1 MKRKLMKRFTGFLVV
16 VTFVAGVTSK
26 GMAGFS
32 ASEPTGLLQI
42 DRVSDLGKI
51 QKTLE
56 LKIVRERL
64 HQLGFTADEIP
75 GRLGRLGDE
84 QIHQLALRMD
94 TVKVGGDA
102 VLGVGI
108 LILLALLL
116 VVSAIAYFSGME

>member
-1 MKRKLMKRFTGFLVV
+1 MKRKLMKRFAGFLIVV
-16 VTFVAGVTSK
+16 MFVVGVTSK
-26 GMAGFS
+26 GMAGFC
-32 ASEPTGLLQI
+32 ASEPTGWLQI
-42 DRVSDLGKI
+42 DRASDLGKI

-64 HQLGFTADEIP
+64 HQLGFTADEIQ

-102 VLGVGI
+102 VLGVVI
-108 LILLALLL
+108 LILLALML

>member
-1 MKRKLMKRFTGFLVV
+1 MKRKLMKRFAGFLIVV
-16 VTFVAGVTSK
+16 MFVVGGTSK

-32 ASEPTGLLQI
+32 ASEPTGWLQI
-42 DRVSDLGKI
+42 DRTSDLGKI

-64 HQLGFTADEIP
+64 HQLGFTADEIQ

>member
-1 MKRKLMKRFTGFLVV
+1 MKRKLMKRFAGFLVV
-16 VTFVAGVTSK
+16 VMFVVGVTSK
-26 GMAGFS
+26 GIAGFS

-42 DRVSDLGKI
+42 DRTSDLGKI
-51 QKTLE
+51 QKSLE

-64 HQLGFTADEIP
+64 HQLGFTADEIQ
-75 GRLGRLGDE
+75 GKLGRLGDE

-94 TVKVGGDA
+94 TAKVGGDA

-108 LILLALLL
+108 LILLALVL

>member
-1 MKRKLMKRFTGFLVV
+1 MKRKLMKRFAGFLIVV
-16 VTFVAGVTSK
+16 MFVVGGNSK

-32 ASEPTGLLQI
+32 ASEPTGWLQI
-42 DRVSDLGKI
+42 DRASDLSKI

-56 LKIVRERL
+56 LKIVREKL
-64 HQLGFTADEIP
+64 HQLGFTADEIQ

-84 QIHQLALRMD
+84 QIHQWALRMD

>member
-1 MKRKLMKRFTGFLVV
+1 MKRKLKKRFTGFLIVV
-16 VTFVAGVTSK
+16 MCVMGVTSK

-32 ASEPTGLLQI
+32 ASEPTGWLQI
-42 DRVSDLGKI
+42 DRTSDLGKI

-56 LKIVRERL
+56 IKIVRERL
-64 HQLGFTADEIP
+64 HQLGFTADEIQ

>member
-1 MKRKLMKRFTGFLVV
+1 MKRKLMKRFTGFLVA
-16 VTFVAGVTSK
+16 VTFVVGVTSK

-64 HQLGFTADEIP
+64 HQLGFTADEIQE
-75 GRLGRLGDE
+75 RLGRLGDE

-116 VVSAIAYFSGME
+116 VVSAIAYFSGEE

>member
-16 VTFVAGVTSK
+16 VTFVVGVTSK

-64 HQLGFTADEIP
+64 HQLGFTADEIQ

-116 VVSAIAYFSGME
+116 VVSAIAYFSGEE